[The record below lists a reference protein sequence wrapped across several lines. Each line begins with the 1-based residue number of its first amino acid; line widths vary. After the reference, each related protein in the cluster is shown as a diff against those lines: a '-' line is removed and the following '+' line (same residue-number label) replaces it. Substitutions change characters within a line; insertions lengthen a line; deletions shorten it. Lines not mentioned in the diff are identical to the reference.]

1 MTMVPWVKIIYGK
14 KSHLDILSRKEINTL
29 RPPRYARGQR
39 RRLAEP
45 LRSRRQKW
53 KAKIAVVV
61 IHIQNHGQGKLA
73 YAAHCLVAHWLQDAC
88 MNL

>member
-1 MTMVPWVKIIYGK
+1 MVPWVKIIYGE
-14 KSHLDILSRKEINTL
+14 KSPLDVRSRKEISTS
-29 RPPRYARGQR
+29 RPPRYDCGQR

-61 IHIQNHGQGKLA
+61 IPI
-73 YAAHCLVAHWLQDAC
+73 
-88 MNL
+88 